1 MAFGDV
7 LPSGVVDQSPILT
20 VQTVNDLPD
29 PTKFVGLYLVISP
42 LTLYHS
48 NGTVWSAV
56 ASGGGSVDWPT
67 LAPILLANGYQK
79 NAANGVAGL
88 NADGDMQ
95 AIVVHRTGT
104 LADLMSLVA
113 PQGEIAMATDGVNAG
128 QLVSVL
134 AAGAKVV
141 TVMQVASGIDATT
154 LIWANSNT
162 AKNIAVTGLDF
173 APKLVIVLAGDFSS
187 TLGWSL
193 SFITGGAVDGIYTA
207 LGMTAPASARLDGAA
222 ICVPVTADSFAV
234 NTSTASLTSD
244 GFLINKIAPD
254 TMVTGGVIV
263 RWWAFA

>member
-7 LPSGVVDQSPILT
+7 LPSGVVDQTPILT

-56 ASGGGSVDWPT
+56 ASGVDWPT
-67 LAPILLANGYQK
+67 LEPILLANGYQK

-88 NADGDMQ
+88 NADGNMQ
-95 AIVVHRTGT
+95 AVVVHRTGT

-141 TVMQVASGIDATT
+141 TGMQVASGIDTTT
-154 LIWANSNT
+154 LFWSNSNT
-162 AKNIAVTGLDF
+162 AKNIAVTGLGF
-173 APKLVIVLAGDFSS
+173 APKLVIVLAGDIGGS
-187 TLGWSL
+187 LGWSL
-193 SFITGGAVDGIYTA
+193 SFIAGGAVDGICTA
-207 LGMTAPASARLDGAA
+207 LGMTVPASVRLDGAA
-222 ICVPVTADSFAV
+222 IVVPVTADSFAV
-234 NTSTASLTSD
+234 DDFTASLTSD
-244 GFLINKIAPD
+244 GFLINNITPG
-254 TMVTGGVIV
+254 TMVTSGVIV